1 MPAQKCTY
9 HVTFDLD
16 LDLDI
21 EHNCIRAD
29 LETILCK
36 FGRNVAICVVVEA
49 ICAKKLTDGQTDETT
64 DAARLY

>member
-16 LDLDI
+16 I
-21 EHNCIRAD
+21 EHSCIRAD